1 MLPFVGLWK
10 GATSLETAVLV
21 HLGLEP
27 TVPFTK
33 YWPDSPFKAIGILVP
48 AKHRG
53 TFLTV
58 RVPFGQNED

>member
-1 MLPFVGLWK
+1 
-10 GATSLETAVLV
+10 LV

-58 RVPFGQNED
+58 RVPFGQNKV